1 MRYAPLFL
9 AALSLLAVGPRGVR
23 AAEAA
28 PSANI
33 ALTNGQLRLYGTP
46 YPSADA
52 YKLLGAGAVPG
63 PYSVLATNVDGT
75 QFDLGSPAAGG
86 DAGFLR
92 LEAVPMDANRFLAGH
107 LLNRLA
113 YGPTPDELER
123 VAAIGADAYIA
134 EQLAPEGIAEDLP
147 HNRTTATNGWQFVT
161 ATGTGSSSSL
171 YVYLTSRGE
180 GYLDDLRLVTGTV
193 PAQGANLLRN
203 GDFELPLTPADW
215 QVASN
220 HLGSTV
226 TTAERKSGNS
236 SLRLVASEAGESRSS
251 AIVQEIT
258 PALSASRTYALSFWW
273 KPAPGGGAAP
283 TARLSGSGI
292 AATVGTLRDGL
303 EERRGLLRDLRAWHS
318 LNAVYSKRQ
327 LLEVLLQFFDN
338 HFVTQ
343 HSKSVDYFDGFYD
356 GGDEEQRQAT
366 HWEYHELQRWRQAL
380 LNPQVTFHDLL
391 RISAESPAMIL
402 YLDTVGSRGDGGNIA
417 NENYARELF
426 ELFTFGVDNGYDQH
440 DIEELSRIWTGWT
453 VRYVAPNDVNNVF
466 ASSST
471 VLRPGVTNNPP
482 EFVDD
487 YLGQWR
493 WTFRSSRHNTAAK
506 YLFFTHN
513 DAGQRTGSKVYPARL
528 GPKYA
533 GKPYSLVLAGRTGT
547 NGIVEG
553 YQMLENLANQP
564 FTQEFISVKLCRL
577 LVHDEFRHG
586 VYDYAAAELTPEAAL
601 VKSCMDAWDSAAPKG
616 QLRPVL
622 RTILDSELFRSRAA
636 AQHKVKTPFEFGAS
650 AVRAFLSQ
658 ATNSL
663 PTAATDGY
671 SLRPLTRRAG
681 NMDLFNRAEPD
692 GFPETG
698 PAWISAGTLAERL
711 RFVQALAMP
720 DSYTQPEAEELGGN
734 RIDPVAL
741 IRAKLPAAD
750 RKNSAAVAAYLVNLL
765 FPTEG
770 RANLAAYREITR
782 SFLDTADNGTTASPF
797 ANLPETGSPSAYE
810 VRLRGAVAMLL
821 TLPRFHEQ

>member
-1 MRYAPLFL
+1 MRSVPSFL
-9 AALSLLAVGPRGVR
+9 VLLSLLAAEPRGVR
-23 AAEAA
+23 AADAA
-28 PSANI
+28 PSAAL
-33 ALTNGQLRLYGTP
+33 ALTNSQLRVSGTP

-75 QFDLGSPAAGG
+75 HFDLGSPAAGG

-92 LEAVPMDANRFLAGH
+92 LEAVPMDTNRFLAGH
-107 LLNRLA
+107 LLSRLA

-147 HNRTTATNGWQFVT
+147 HNRVTATNDWQFVT
-161 ATGTGSSSSL
+161 ATGTGSSSTL
-171 YVYLTSRGE
+171 YVYLTSRGD
-180 GYLDDLRLVTGTV
+180 GYLDDLRLVAGTV

-203 GDFELPLTPADW
+203 GDFELPLTAADW
-215 QVASN
+215 LVASN
-220 HLGSTV
+220 HLGSAITS
-226 TTAERKSGNS
+226 AEKKSGNS
-236 SLRLVASEAGESRSS
+236 SLRIVASEAGETRAS
-251 AIVQEIT
+251 AIVQEIS
-258 PALSASRTYALSFWW
+258 PALSSSRTYTLSYWW
-273 KPAPGGGAAP
+273 KPAPGGGAVP
-283 TARLSGSGI
+283 TIRLSGSGI
-292 AATVGTLRDGL
+292 TGTVGTVRDQL
-303 EERRGLLRDLRAWHS
+303 EEGRGLLRDLRAWHS

-327 LLEVLLQFFDN
+327 LLEVLLQFLDN

-343 HSKSVDYFDGFYD
+343 HSKSVEHFDGFYD

-366 HWEYHELQRWRQAL
+366 RWEYHELQRWRQAL
-380 LNPQVTFHDLL
+380 LNPQATFHDLL
-391 RISAESPAMIL
+391 KISAESPAMII
-402 YLDTVGSRGDGGNIA
+402 YLDTVNSRGDGGNIA
-417 NENYARELF
+417 NENYARELL

-453 VRYVAPNDVNNVF
+453 VRYVAPGDVNNLF

-493 WTFRSSRHNTAAK
+493 WTFRASRHNTAAK

-533 GKPYSLVLAGRTGT
+533 GKPYSLVVSGRSGT

-586 VYDYAAAELTPEAAL
+586 VYDYTAAELTPEAAL
-601 VKSCMDAWDSAAPKG
+601 VKACMDAWDSTGPKG
-616 QLRPVL
+616 QIRVVL
-622 RTILDSELFRSRAA
+622 KTILDSELFRSRAA
-636 AQHKVKTPFEFGAS
+636 AQHKVKTPLEFGAS
-650 AVRAFLSQ
+650 AIRAFLSQ
-658 ATNSL
+658 GTNGL

-692 GFPETG
+692 GFPESG

-711 RFVQALAMP
+711 RFAQALSMP

-741 IRAKLPAAD
+741 VRAKLPTD
-750 RKNSAAVAAYLVNLL
+750 RKNSTAVAAYLVNLL

-782 SFLDTADNGTTASPF
+782 NFLDTADNGTTASPF

-810 VRLRGAVAMLL
+810 LRLRGAVAMLL